1 MPLVSKSSQGRAA
14 LVFRRRSQRSR
25 PLEWLPWRIARTD
38 PLPTWHVLRVPRHQ
52 SQWQLAYLAGDDL
65 IKIAHFD
72 YPVQIPQEKDR

>member
-1 MPLVSKSSQGRAA
+1 
-14 LVFRRRSQRSR
+14 
-25 PLEWLPWRIARTD
+25 
-38 PLPTWHVLRVPRHQ
+38 VPRHQ